1 MGQACAGLQPRLSRA
16 LIAFFIATVTA
27 TAAEPRLVV
36 IGLDGCSPDGIRYTA
51 APNLKKLQQTGSWT
65 FRARGVMP
73 TVSSPNWASMIMGAG
88 PEQHGIT
95 SNDWQPD
102 KFEFPAV
109 ALGARQRFPT
119 IFGLLRDKQP
129 KAGIAVVHD
138 WAGFGRLIEPG
149 VADVLE
155 NPKGPE
161 ATVERAIAVWRDRKP
176 ALLFI
181 HIDHVDHVG
190 HDKGHGT
197 PEYYQAVADA
207 DAWIGRI
214 LNAIGQSGTF
224 VLVTADHGGKGKR
237 HGGNTLEEL
246 EIPWI
251 LTGPGVRRNHE
262 IQSSVSTVDT
272 AATIAW
278 IYRLKPPQSW
288 IGRPV
293 LEAFGRK

>member
-1 MGQACAGLQPRLSRA
+1 MSFISSLPRPA
-16 LIAFFIATVTA
+16 LVWLATVA
-27 TAAEPRLVV
+27 LAGAAERRVVV
-36 IGLDGCSPDGIRYTA
+36 IGLDGCSPDGVHKA
-51 APNLKKLQQTGSWT
+51 NAPNLARLRETGSWT

-95 SNDWQPD
+95 SNEWQAD

-109 ALGARQRFPT
+109 ALGSRKHFPT
-119 IFGLLRDKQP
+119 MFGLLRDARP
-129 KAGIAVVHD
+129 KAVIAVIHD
-138 WAGFGRLIEPG
+138 WTGFGRLVEPG
-149 VADVLE
+149 VADVIE

-161 ATVERAIAVWRDRKP
+161 ATVERAITVWRERKP
-176 ALLFI
+176 TLLFV

-197 PEYYQAVADA
+197 PEYYRSVEEA

-214 LNAIGQSGTF
+214 LEAVRAEQPW
-224 VLVTADHGGKGKR
+224 VLVTADHGGKGKK

-251 LTGPGVRRNHE
+251 LSGAGVRRNHE
-262 IQSSVSTVDT
+262 IRSSVSTVDT
-272 AATIAW
+272 AATVAYIL
-278 IYRLKPPQSW
+278 RLKLPQSW
-288 IGRPV
+288 VGRPV
-293 LEAFGRK
+293 LEAFGRN